1 MHPLSNEE
9 TRSLLAVVRGDRQE
23 ALYVLAMTTE
33 MRLGELLALK

>member
-33 MRLGELLALK
+33 MRLGELLGLK